1 MLVVRGG
8 GKERGGGEVMRG
20 GERKERGGGEIV
32 RVREGKERG
41 GTKEKGRREEDVLV
55 EFRVGGEYLRDILC
69 HED

>member
-20 GERKERGGGEIV
+20 GGEIV
-32 RVREGKERG
+32 RGGEGKERG